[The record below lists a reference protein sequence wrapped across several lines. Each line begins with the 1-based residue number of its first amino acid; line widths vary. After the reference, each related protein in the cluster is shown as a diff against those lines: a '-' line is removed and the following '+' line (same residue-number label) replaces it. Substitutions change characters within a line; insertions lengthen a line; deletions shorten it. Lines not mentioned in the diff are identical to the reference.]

1 MDEGIPEECSE
12 LNPDDIIPLGKEIG
26 SGMTFK
32 PVQGQNNC
40 ENVRKQRL
48 LGRYCNRRLF
58 DNPFLLCTRV
68 TNLRLSVSG
77 SFGRVYLAD
86 YLGTEVHPAVVQIL
100 CHVSLLL
107 SDRC

>member
-40 ENVRKQRL
+40 ENVRK
-48 LGRYCNRRLF
+48 
-58 DNPFLLCTRV
+58 
-68 TNLRLSVSG
+68 
-77 SFGRVYLAD
+77 
-86 YLGTEVHPAVVQIL
+86 
-100 CHVSLLL
+100 
-107 SDRC
+107 